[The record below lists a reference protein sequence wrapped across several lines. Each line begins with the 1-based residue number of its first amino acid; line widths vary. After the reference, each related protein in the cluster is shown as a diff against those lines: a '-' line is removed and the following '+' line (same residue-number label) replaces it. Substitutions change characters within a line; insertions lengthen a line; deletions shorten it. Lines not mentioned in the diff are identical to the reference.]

1 MGCNPSEFGYCYFT
15 GNCIC
20 EGAKMTNILKFQ
32 TKQDKAKA
40 ERLSL
45 TFHVQTDSL
54 DDGSVWYCVGTQ
66 SPWGKEIIWDEWRK
80 VDE

>member
-1 MGCNPSEFGYCYFT
+1 MGEVV
-15 GNCIC
+15 
-20 EGAKMTNILKFQ
+20 KFQ

-45 TFHVQTDSL
+45 TFHVQTDIL
-54 DDGSVWYCVGTQ
+54 DDESVWYCIGSQ
-66 SPWGKEIIWDEWRK
+66 ASWDKEIIWDEWRK